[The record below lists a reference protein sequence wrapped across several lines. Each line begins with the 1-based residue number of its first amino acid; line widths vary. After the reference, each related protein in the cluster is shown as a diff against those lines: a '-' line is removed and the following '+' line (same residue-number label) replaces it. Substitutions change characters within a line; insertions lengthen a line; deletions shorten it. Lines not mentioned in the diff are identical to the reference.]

1 MRKVLIEDFG
11 PLSHVELQFDNQ
23 LHIIIGPQ
31 ASGKS
36 TIAKVVYFCRKIRD
50 YLADYVRQVVSNRNL
65 QEEFYINFYKFLRK
79 PFMGYFGTTKH
90 MHPFHIKYYYDVDSE
105 KYVEISLGMDHFAM
119 FKFSSPL
126 KKDIMTLIDDA
137 VHVMANVSDSFTE
150 AFFQEIHFYESVKRQ
165 TSKIFVDDEKLIYI
179 PAGRNLLATIPDLIQ
194 ANFDTSPQMLQ
205 SVDISQIDLITQEFI
220 QYIRQMRNA
229 FGSKLDEITINYLK
243 TEKGQ
248 IRNRDVE
255 LACGLIKKILKAEYI
270 YDKEGEKLFYDNKN
284 WVKLMFGSSG
294 QQEVLWALNIIFLA
308 ILKNEKTFLVFE
320 EPESHIFPDAQVL
333 IAQLVALMINS
344 CQSSVFLTTHSPYML
359 TAFNLLIYSGKIE
372 NNNVTAIVERQYRLR
387 ENSVAAY
394 LIPDSKAELQN
405 LISKKRHLINALE
418 IDHISDVINEKMDSL
433 LQLAIKSEK
442 GGNR

>member
-23 LHIIIGPQ
+23 LHVIIGPQ

-50 YLADYVRQVVSNRNL
+50 YLADYARQVVSNRNS
-65 QEEFYINFYKFLRK
+65 QEEFYINFFKFLRK

-105 KYVEISLGMDHFAM
+105 KYVEISLDRDHFAM

-126 KKDIMTLIDDA
+126 KKDIMALIRDA
-137 VHVMANVSDSFTE
+137 VHVMAKVSDNF
-150 AFFQEIHFYESVKRQ
+150 ADAYFQEVNFYESFKRQ
-165 TSKIFVDDEKLIYI
+165 TNKIFVDDEKLIYI

-194 ANFDTSPQMLQ
+194 ANFGSSPQMLQ

-255 LACGLIKKILKAEYI
+255 LACDLIKNILKAEYI
-270 YDKEGEKLFYDNKN
+270 FDKEGEKLFYDNKN

-372 NNNVTAIVERQYRLR
+372 NNNITTIVERQYRLR

-394 LIPDSKAELQN
+394 LIPSSKAELQN
-405 LISKKRHLINALE
+405 LISEKRHLINALE
-418 IDHISDVINEKMDSL
+418 IDHISDAINEKMDSL
-433 LQLAIKSEK
+433 LQLAIKSEN